1 MTEVAAAAD
10 FSHIRYAQCWEDA
23 DILTQALALK
33 PGAHCLSIASAGDN
47 SFSLLAAG
55 AGRVVAVDLNPA
67 QIACVE
73 LRRAAWRVLEHGE
86 FLQLLGARECADRAS
101 LYRRCAPMLPD
112 AARRFW
118 DAHPAL
124 IAGGHGSAGKFERY
138 FETFRRRVLPLVHR
152 RKNVLSLLEPR
163 TPEARRAFYQR
174 EWNTWRWRALF
185 RVFFSR
191 FVMGRLG
198 RDPRFFKY
206 VEGSVADRILS
217 RTRHALETLDPS
229 QNPYLHWILT
239 GTFRDALPHAL
250 REEHYLTVR
259 SRLNDLVVHTGSIES
274 WLEAHPQERFD
285 GFNLSDIFEY
295 MSEESM
301 AALYGRLLAAANP
314 GARLVYWNMLAPR
327 QCPPCFV
334 ENVARHAEEAAA
346 LLKLDKA
353 WFYSAL
359 HIEEVKESA

>member
-10 FSHIRYAQCWEDA
+10 FSRIRYAQCWEDA
-23 DILTQALALK
+23 DILTQALAMK
-33 PGAHCLSIASAGDN
+33 PGAHCLSIASAGEN

-73 LRRAAWRVLEHGE
+73 LRRAAWRVLEHHE
-86 FLQLLGARECADRAS
+86 FLQMLGARECTGRLA
-101 LYRRCAPMLPD
+101 LYRRCAPLLPD
-112 AARRFW
+112 SVRAFW
-118 DAHPAL
+118 DAQPAL
-124 IAGGHGSAGKFERY
+124 IAEGCGSAGKFEHY
-138 FETFRRRVLPLVHR
+138 FATFRRRVLPLVHR
-152 RKNVLSLLEPR
+152 RRKVLSLLEPR
-163 TPEARRAFYQR
+163 TPEARREFYR
-174 EWNTWRWRALF
+174 CEWNTWRWRALF

-206 VEGSVADRILS
+206 VEGSVADRILA
-217 RTRHALETLDPS
+217 RTRHALEVLDPS

-239 GTFRDALPHAL
+239 GTFGSALPHAL
-250 REEHYLTVR
+250 REEHYLAVR
-259 SRLNDLVVHTGSIES
+259 SRLDDLVVHTGSIES
-274 WLEAHPQERFD
+274 WLEAHPEARFD

-301 AALYGRLLAAANP
+301 EALYGRLLAVSNP

-327 QCPPCFV
+327 QCPPGFAAMV
-334 ENVARHAEEAAA
+334 VRHAEEAAA
-346 LLKLDKA
+346 LLAQDKA

-359 HIEEVKESA
+359 HIEEVKQPA